1 MVRDKK
7 QVGRPAKTDSIGNII
22 ESKTI
27 NVNVPVKLVEFLKD
41 QKVNRSE
48 LFTNV
53 VTDMYNGKICPRCYS
68 KGEIGPVGIQCVTC
82 SNNYSKQTGGEIRTF
97 WLKFHHCLNPDCDK
111 MYSYDN
117 LFASYNDPDDVAL
130 GLDNPVKGCKSCL
143 FENCL
148 E

>member
-1 MVRDKK
+1 MVKDKK

-97 WLKFHHCLNPDCDK
+97 WLKFHHCLNPECDK
-111 MYSYDN
+111 MYSQDN
-117 LFASYNDPDDVAL
+117 LFATYNDPDDVAL
-130 GLDNPVKGCKSCL
+130 GLTNPVKGCQV
-143 FENCL
+143 CL